1 MITAIYPGSFDPV
14 TNGHIDIAER
24 ALRVADK
31 LIIAVLNNSEK
42 TPLFSTEERVKML
55 QDTVGEKHPAI
66 EIEAFSGLTVE
77 YARQKNA
84 RLIIRGL
91 RAVTDFE
98 HELQMAQINYKL
110 YPDLETTF
118 LMANIKYAFLSSSV
132 VKEIATYGGDISH
145 FVPPLVEQKLREKL

>member
-55 QDTVGEKHPAI
+55 QDTVGQKHPAI

-77 YARQKNA
+77 YARQKDA

>member
-24 ALRVADK
+24 ALRIADK
-31 LIIAVLNNSEK
+31 LIIAVLNNAEK
-42 TPLFSTEERVKML
+42 TPLFSVEERVKML
-55 QDTVGEKHPAI
+55 QDTVGEKHPAVV
-66 EIEAFSGLTVE
+66 IEAFSGLTVE
-77 YARQKNA
+77 YARQKDA
-84 RLIIRGL
+84 KLIIRGL

-118 LMANIKYAFLSSSV
+118 LMANIKYAFLSSSI

-145 FVPPLVEQKLREKL
+145 FVPPLVEQRLREKL

>member
-24 ALRVADK
+24 ALRIADK
-31 LIIAVLNNSEK
+31 LIIAVLNNAEK
-42 TPLFSTEERVKML
+42 TPLFSVEERVKML
-55 QDTVGEKHPAI
+55 QDTVGVKHPDV

-77 YARQKNA
+77 YARNKKAQ
-84 RLIIRGL
+84 LIIRGL

-145 FVPPLVEQKLREKL
+145 FVPPLVEQRLREKL

>member
-1 MITAIYPGSFDPV
+1 M
-14 TNGHIDIAER
+14 
-24 ALRVADK
+24 
-31 LIIAVLNNSEK
+31 
-42 TPLFSTEERVKML
+42 
-55 QDTVGEKHPAI
+55 
-66 EIEAFSGLTVE
+66 
-77 YARQKNA
+77 
-84 RLIIRGL
+84 IIRGL

-145 FVPPLVEQKLREKL
+145 FVPPLVEQRLREKL